1 MTYCE
6 LTAKRFCGSTCN
18 FELIAFPP
26 TFDSPINPVSKK
38 SYCVGVGGGS
48 FEWLDFLLLRVY
60 FLSNY
65 PFWRITSGPL

>member
-38 SYCVGVGGGS
+38 SYCVGVGG
-48 FEWLDFLLLRVY
+48 VK
-60 FLSNY
+60 N
-65 PFWRITSGPL
+65 